1 MRALSTSA
9 VLSSIVLGGWLTG
22 ATAQSVNVDA
32 CNALSSAPD
41 EQATG
46 VEDEPVGVI
55 PQPSI
60 NSPGMAL
67 GATLGELYTDN
78 LTLAASGKPK
88 QTSWITEIQP
98 FFKVAWNS
106 PRFCGVIDYTMT
118 GYLYAGQSRSDQ
130 LAHDLKAGGTFII
143 LPQHFFLDGTA
154 LYGREVINNELPAGS
169 GTFFLNGN
177 LANVARGT
185 LSPYWIQDFDNI
197 GTMTLRYTLGRVS
210 YNDHGISG
218 QNDGLLNGIPDNT
231 SNALQFSLVSPE
243 YQTWGWNLEYSDQ
256 RIEPDFGR
264 GTDYAIAKL
273 GTSWQISNDTQLL
286 ADVGKE
292 NRFLSDGTS
301 QKLGA
306 SFWDVGFDWS
316 NIRDN
321 LKLLVGHRFYGR
333 SYQFSWTRT
342 AALLTTAMSYVE
354 QPTDLNQQLLG
365 QNPSA
370 IITAPEGIS
379 YLPSLT
385 DLETYLM
392 KRATASASYTMPR
405 GSLRVALYD
414 EHRTYFLLD
423 NRNERVANANIDW
436 LFDIGAYTTLTPTLG
451 WQRYQ
456 FQDGQIR
463 YNRYAQLALVHQM
476 NPKNFASLRLRHD
489 SSSVNAVLPESD
501 VHGYGVN
508 VIFLQWTH
516 LF

>member
-1 MRALSTSA
+1 MRALSTFA

-32 CNALSSAPD
+32 RNALSSAPD

-46 VEDEPVGVI
+46 AENESVGVI

-60 NSPGMAL
+60 DSPGIVL

-78 LTLAASGKPK
+78 LRLAASGKPK

-98 FFKVAWNS
+98 FFKGAWNS
-106 PRFCGVIDYTMT
+106 PRFSGVLDYTMT
-118 GYLYAGQSRSDQ
+118 GYLYAGQSRSNQ
-130 LAHDLKAGGTFII
+130 LAHDLKASGTFII

-154 LYGREVINNELPAGS
+154 LYGREVIDNELPAGS
-169 GTFFLNGN
+169 GTFFLNNN
-177 LANVARGT
+177 LANAARGA
-185 LSPYWIQDFDNI
+185 LSPYWIQDFDNV
-197 GTMTLRYTLGRVS
+197 GTMTLRYTFGRVS

-218 QNDGLLNGIPDNT
+218 QNGGLLNGIPDNT
-231 SNALQFSLVSPE
+231 SNAVQFSLVSPE
-243 YQTWGWNLEYSDQ
+243 YQTWGWNLGYSDQ
-256 RIEPDFGR
+256 RIKPDFGR
-264 GTDYAIAKL
+264 GTEYAIAKL
-273 GTSWQISNDTQLL
+273 GTSWQINNDTKLL

-292 NRFLSDGTS
+292 NRFLLDGTS

-306 SFWDVGFDWS
+306 IFWDVGFDWS
-316 NIRDN
+316 NNRDN

-333 SYQFSWTRT
+333 SYQFLWTRT

-365 QNPSA
+365 QNPST
-370 IITAPEGIS
+370 IITTPYGIS
-379 YLPSLT
+379 YLPSLR

-405 GSLRVALYD
+405 GSLRVALYR
-414 EHRTYFLLD
+414 ERRTYFLLD
-423 NRNERVANANIDW
+423 NRDERVANANIDW

-451 WQRYQ
+451 WQQYQ
-456 FQDGQIR
+456 FQDGQTNYDR
-463 YNRYAQLALVHQM
+463 YVQLALVHQV
-476 NPKNFASLRLRHD
+476 NPNNFCSLRLRSD
-489 SSSVNAVLPESD
+489 SRNVQFSAPGAY
-501 VHGYGVN
+501 GYRVN
-508 VIFLQWTH
+508 VFFLQWTH